1 MLKTY
6 KDTHIANEVIDK
18 ITGTLPEYQSKVRD
32 LSCAERVR
40 LISKFIKLR
49 SDLRKVAEENGIE
62 SLNKILL
69 YLEKREA
76 RPRGGELGL
85 SFTGAPSE
93 PFE

>member
-1 MLKTY
+1 MIIIKASRKGKGKSRTPERKNKMLKTY
-6 KDTHIANEVIDK
+6 EYTHIANEVVDK

-69 YLEKREA
+69 
-76 RPRGGELGL
+76 
-85 SFTGAPSE
+85 
-93 PFE
+93 

>member
-1 MLKTY
+1 MHNNYNKCIKKRERKIPKTKEKNEMLKTY
-6 KDTHIANEVIDK
+6 EYTHIANEVIDK

-69 YLEKREA
+69 
-76 RPRGGELGL
+76 
-85 SFTGAPSE
+85 
-93 PFE
+93 

>member
-6 KDTHIANEVIDK
+6 EYTHSANEVIDK

-40 LISKFIKLR
+40 LISKLR

-69 YLEKREA
+69 
-76 RPRGGELGL
+76 
-85 SFTGAPSE
+85 
-93 PFE
+93 

>member
-1 MLKTY
+1 MIIIKASRKGKGKSQTPEGKNKMLKTY
-6 KDTHIANEVIDK
+6 EYTHSANEVIDK

-69 YLEKREA
+69 
-76 RPRGGELGL
+76 
-85 SFTGAPSE
+85 
-93 PFE
+93 

>member
-6 KDTHIANEVIDK
+6 EDTHIANEVIDK

-69 YLEKREA
+69 
-76 RPRGGELGL
+76 
-85 SFTGAPSE
+85 
-93 PFE
+93 